1 MSHILLIVE
10 SPAKCPKIESFLGNK
25 YKCVASFGHL
35 RELNSLQNIDITN
48 NFKATYEIV
57 NDNKKKHT

>member
-35 RELNSLQNIDITN
+35 RELNSL
-48 NFKATYEIV
+48 
-57 NDNKKKHT
+57 KKYRYK